1 MKLAVRGRAMDGKG
15 WKPDYG
21 ISEEGIEMLGYL
33 EALPRDARRE
43 IVDAVAELC
52 HSEGYLSLHDDLRPA
67 VDVAQPKA
75 ETEPSGNVIPLFKR
89 RKRV

>member
-1 MKLAVRGRAMDGKG
+1 MDGKG

-33 EALPRDARRE
+33 EALPREARRE

-52 HSEGYLSLHDDLRPA
+52 RSEGYLSLHDDLSAA
-67 VDVAQPKA
+67 VEVPEPKV
-75 ETEPSGNVIPLFKR
+75 ETEPSANVIPLFRR